1 MAEGPP
7 SDNSSTL
14 ASGIA
19 IAKDAFALL
28 RDFALFAVA
37 LLLLV
42 FPATFNSILTNA
54 GFEEGSFAGLKW
66 KRQFYD
72 TDTALRTA
80 QDTIASLQAQ
90 NSDLLKAL
98 GESKFT
104 APDLKRRE
112 ELAKLESANQVTTEA
127 AKQVQASVGKTLAT
141 NDPLVEK
148 ARASI
153 SLDAPPSTAF
163 CYQEDKLQPGP
174 QRYSVHCHATRARCE
189 TARGPN
195 SRTKQ
200 SICEEIDLSGASWKP
215 RHPGWMGSW
224 FEFRAEPFGPP
235 FPAIELGS

>member
-1 MAEGPP
+1 MAESPP
-7 SDNSSTL
+7 RNQANPL
-14 ASGIA
+14 ASGVA

-37 LLLLV
+37 ILLV
-42 FPATFNSILTNA
+42 VFPSTFNSVLTNA

-80 QDTIASLQAQ
+80 QDTITSLQTQ

-98 GESKFT
+98 AESKSH
-104 APDLKRRE
+104 APDLKQRE
-112 ELAKLESANQVTTEA
+112 ELAKLESASRATAEA
-127 AKQVQASVGKTLAT
+127 AKQVQASVGATLAT

-148 ARASI
+148 ARAAI
-153 SLDAPPSTAF
+153 SLDAPPSPAF

-174 QRYSVHCHATRARCE
+174 QRYSVHCHATLARCE
-189 TARGPN
+189 SARGPN
-195 SRTKQ
+195 PRTKQ
-200 SICEEIDLSGASWKP
+200 SVCEEVKLSEVQWKP

-224 FEFRAEPFGPP
+224 FEFRSEPFEAP
-235 FPAIELGS
+235 FPALPS

>member
-7 SDNSSTL
+7 SDKENTL
-14 ASGIA
+14 ASCIA

-90 NSDLLKAL
+90 NSDLLKAVS
-98 GESKFT
+98 ESKST
-104 APDLKRRE
+104 VPDLKRRE
-112 ELAKLESANQVTTEA
+112 ELSKLESANLATTEA
-127 AKQVQASVGKTLAT
+127 AKQVQASVGATLAT

-148 ARASI
+148 VRAAI

-174 QRYSVHCHATRARCE
+174 QRYSVHCHTTVAKCE

-195 SRTKQ
+195 PRTKQ
-200 SICEEIDLSGASWKP
+200 SICEEVNLSGAPWKP

-224 FEFRAEPFGPP
+224 FEFRGEPFGPP
-235 FPAIELGS
+235 FPALQP

>member
-7 SDNSSTL
+7 SNQANLL
-14 ASGIA
+14 ASSVA

-37 LLLLV
+37 ILLLI

-80 QDTIASLQAQ
+80 QDTITSLQAQ

-98 GESKFT
+98 TESKAG

-112 ELAKLESANQVTTEA
+112 ELAKLESASRVTTEA
-127 AKQVQASVGKTLAT
+127 AKQVQASVGATLAT
-141 NDPLVEK
+141 NDPLVDK
-148 ARASI
+148 ARAAI
-153 SLDAPPSTAF
+153 SVEAPPSTAF
-163 CYQEDKLQPGP
+163 CYQEDKLQPGS
-174 QRYSVHCHATRARCE
+174 QRYSVHCHATLAKCE
-189 TARGPN
+189 SARGPN
-195 SRTKQ
+195 PRAKQ
-200 SICEEIDLSGASWKP
+200 SVCAEVNLSGVQWKP

-224 FEFRAEPFGPP
+224 FEFRSEPFGTP
-235 FPAIELGS
+235 FPTLQP